1 MRQIAENWE
10 RLTDG
15 LLFANLVDFDMLYGH
30 RRDVAGY
37 ARALAQFDEWLGEF
51 LERITPSDLVVITA
65 DHGNDPTY
73 RGSDHTR
80 EQVPLFVLHENRAES
95 LGLRDTYADIATSLA
110 EYFELPEPWAVGK
123 SLFAASELKASK

>member
-15 LLFANLVDFDMLYGH
+15 LIFANLVDFDMLYGH
-30 RRDVAGY
+30 RRDVTGY
-37 ARALAQFDEWLGEF
+37 AQALAQFDKWLGEF
-51 LERITPSDLVVITA
+51 LERIAPPDLVIITA

-80 EQVPLFVLHENRAES
+80 EQVPLFVLHEDRTGP
-95 LGLRDTYADIATSLA
+95 LGVRETYADVAATLA
-110 EYFELPEPWAVGK
+110 EYFELPASWAVGK
-123 SLFAASELKASK
+123 SLLVASELRASN